1 MKGYVIN
8 LEQATELNNNFRQ
21 VLYTAPHCQLVL
33 MSLKPGEDIGEETHT
48 LDQFIRIEEGIGKF
62 VLNGLEHE
70 VSAGYAVVIPAGVK
84 HNIINTS
91 SVQAMK
97 LYTVYAPAEHRDG
110 VVHNTKET
118 AMANEEHFDGQL
130 SEAE

>member
-1 MKGYVIN
+1 MKGYVTD
-8 LEQATELNNNFRQ
+8 LEQATEINNNFRQ

-48 LDQFIRIEEGIGKF
+48 LDQFIRIEEGLGKF

-70 VSAGYAVVIPAGVK
+70 AGAGYAAIIPAGVK
-84 HNIINTS
+84 HNVINIS
-91 SVQAMK
+91 SDQAMK

-110 VVHNTKET
+110 VVHATKV
-118 AMANEEHFDGQL
+118 AAVADDEHFDGKL
-130 SEAE
+130 SEAD